1 LTSTIWRCSA
11 RWPEVNRRE
20 QHDAG
25 VVDQDVGAAELVF
38 DALGGGDHRDAVGD
52 VGRDGD
58 RAVAEVMGQRLDA
71 VGAAGQ
77 QRDAVAVVH
86 QRAVDHNRRAS
97 GRLRQRRPGS
107 ARPSA
112 AAAG

>member
-1 LTSTIWRCSA
+1 LIRTWVRPSSCST
-11 RWPEVNRRE
+11 RWAPATIE
-20 QHDAG
+20 
-25 VVDQDVGAAELVF
+25 F
-38 DALGGGDHRDAVGD
+38 AVGD

-86 QRAVDHNRRAS
+86 HAPSTIIGERAADFVS
-97 GRLRQRRPGS
+97 GDRG
-107 ARPSA
+107 
-112 AAAG
+112 

>member
-1 LTSTIWRCSA
+1 LIRTWVRPSSCST
-11 RWPEVNRRE
+11 RW
-20 QHDAG
+20 
-25 VVDQDVGAAELVF
+25 AAATIEF
-38 DALGGGDHRDAVGD
+38 AVGD

-97 GRLRQRRPGS
+97 GRLRQRRPGVS
-107 ARPSA
+107 ARL
-112 AAAG
+112 GRGGRLNR